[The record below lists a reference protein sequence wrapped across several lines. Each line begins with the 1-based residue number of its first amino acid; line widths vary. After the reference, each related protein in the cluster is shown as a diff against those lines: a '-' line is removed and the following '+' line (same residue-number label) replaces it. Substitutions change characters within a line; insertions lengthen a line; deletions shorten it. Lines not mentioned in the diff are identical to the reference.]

1 MGGQD
6 SVSYVRGDVRTR
18 LLAKVDTT
26 DPDKCW
32 TWQDSLA
39 AQGYGHLKVLE
50 SGRGITRSAHR
61 LSYQT
66 FVGPI
71 PEGLTLDHL
80 CRNRACINPAHLE
93 PVTLKENIMRGQTLA
108 ATQAS
113 QTHCK
118 NGHPLSGDNLRIYRG
133 HRHCRACAV
142 VYQWAY
148 RRGYL

>member
-32 TWQDSLA
+32 IWQDSLA
-39 AQGYGHLKVLE
+39 SQGYGHLKIIE
-50 SGRGITRSAHR
+50 DGRRVMRSAHR

-66 FVGPI
+66 FVGSI

-93 PVTLKENIMRGQTLA
+93 PVPHRVNVLRGEGLA
-108 ATQAS
+108 ARQVL

-118 NGHPLSGDNLRIYRG
+118 NGHELAGDNLRVYRG